1 MKYQYP
7 NGKIVTK
14 EELRELFNRCN
25 PHCQH
30 DDVEF
35 EMSVVVDILNGT
47 LKEVDDGKL

>member
-1 MKYQYP
+1 MRYQYP

-25 PHCQH
+25 PHSRN

-35 EMSVVVDILNGT
+35 EISLYIDIQNGR
-47 LKEVDDGKL
+47 LKEVKE